1 MRKIILLNKDRY
13 FTKAALPCGGAEG
26 DWEGEAVTLPH
37 TWNAE
42 DGQDGGNDYHRGKCW
57 YMRKLEAPELE
68 PVGEA

>member
-1 MRKIILLNKDRY
+1 MRKIILLNKDWY

-42 DGQDGGNDYHRGKCW
+42 DGQDGGD
-57 YMRKLEAPELE
+57 RKS
-68 PVGEA
+68 VV